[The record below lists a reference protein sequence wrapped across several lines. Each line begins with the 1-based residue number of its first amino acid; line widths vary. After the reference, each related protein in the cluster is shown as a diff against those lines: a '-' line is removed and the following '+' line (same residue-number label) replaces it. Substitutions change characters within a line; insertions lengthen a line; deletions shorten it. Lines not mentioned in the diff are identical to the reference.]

1 MIYYV
6 AYIKCSIYKGSLK
19 DYNDYKIGNT
29 NLLRGIED
37 YLDSYNDS
45 FIDTSLIRK
54 NSDDT
59 TELTYQLVIELDTY
73 NKQNTLPVE
82 NFINKVFNGII
93 DIYKKYNALYYVL
106 TNKNTGLVNKS
117 GEVNENYRITIALRD
132 LPTSIPPI
140 ANFKVNYDP
149 NQFPTDIKIVD
160 QSKNKFDVKYQY
172 DFGDGEKSS
181 LREPNKTYVTEGTY
195 NIVLTTLSSDNLSS
209 TYSQTVTIKKPL
221 DPVVESKTQDK
232 APDNPDTKPQNQVD
246 KTSNVNETTPDEK
259 ATNIQIKTP
268 NNPDFQ
274 NEFIRGAGFYPVIYY
289 NSLLIDNSNIDYFS
303 LYNDGFIPCI
313 RLNFKDS
320 SGMMKSKSFPLD
332 DTKIKVFIS
341 SRANNLKSIIL
352 DFKITKFNNDDGL
365 MLIDGILQSSKL
377 YNKDYKVYSN
387 STSYNALKKICTDIG
402 IGFNSNINDSNDK
415 MNWLQN
421 GKKFSDF
428 IETIVQTSYISDKTF
443 LAGYIDYHQCFNYI
457 DIEKEMDRD
466 ISEQHGINT
475 SGLEEANGTNEK
487 PDVQPLILTNDES
500 MLQSNNY
507 FSKFRVINRS
517 AEISAETGYIQNT
530 SFYDRNK
537 KQLVSFKIDSITK
550 NENSKIILK
559 GDPNDPNQNT
569 NSNQNHHYLGKLDT
583 SNVHN
588 NYFYTKINN
597 WKNLTDLGK
606 IEIEIEMGSPNFNLY
621 QFQKVNLILSNK
633 SPMPGDDSMN
643 NERLSGEWL
652 LIDIEYVFT
661 QNKFIQNFRLVK
673 RELELS
679 KEELEAEKNNT
690 NTNYKKENP
699 ENTTNPEPS
708 PETTGTPALVD
719 YSSTLEGAKN
729 IPIIPPPSSRYL
741 QPTSSNEDIFY
752 YIRSFIEGGYTWD
765 CRLEIQQLG
774 IGIYTFDPS
783 RVPFPPIQFRRPVP
797 RVKNGIIKP
806 GMGLFSNS
814 GETLYGI
821 DRSNNDGG
829 KEDKKNWSNFWNLVD
844 AYKTTKLPGEKVSF
858 MTCDWEFEPNKNS
871 NFNKLAAK
879 YAFDFMYNRY
889 LKFSKNFFTSSQISF
904 FEKDARLRF
913 HFIYACFNGYGFF
926 KNFAHSYKN
935 HLTQTQNYDQLVKLC
950 LNDRLNYGNKLI
962 AQGGGNI
969 KNKVFGPQ
977 YA

>member
-6 AYIKCSIYKGSLK
+6 AYIKCSIYKGTLK

-117 GEVNENYRITIALRD
+117 GEVNENYRVTIALRD

-160 QSKNKFDVKYQY
+160 QSKNSIKYQY
-172 DFGDGEKSS
+172 DFGDGEKSA
-181 LREPNKTYVTEGTY
+181 LKEPNKTYVTEGTY

-259 ATNIQIKTP
+259 ATNIKIVTP
-268 NNPDFQ
+268 QDPAHQ
-274 NEFIRGAGFYPVIYY
+274 EEFIRGAGFYPVIHY
-289 NSLLIDNSNIDYFS
+289 NSILIDNSTIDYFS
-303 LYNDGFIPCI
+303 LYNDGFVPCI
-313 RLNFKDS
+313 KLNFRDS
-320 SGMMKSKSFPLD
+320 SGMIKSKAFPLD

-352 DFKITKFNNDDGL
+352 DFKISDFSNYDGVMMINGVL
-365 MLIDGILQSSKL
+365 DSSKL
-377 YNKDYKVYSN
+377 YIKAYNVYPN
-387 STSYNALKKICTDIG
+387 CTSYKALKDISTDIG
-402 IGFNSNINDSNDK
+402 IGFNSNINDTNDQ

-421 GKKFSDF
+421 GYIFLDF
-428 IETIVQTSYISDKTF
+428 IKSIVERSYISDKTF
-443 LAGYIDYHQCFNYI
+443 VSGYIDYHKCFNYI

-475 SGLEEANGTNEK
+475 TGLESANGTNEK

-500 MLQSNNY
+500 MSQSNNY
-507 FSKFRVINRS
+507 FSKFVVINRS
-517 AEISAETGYIQNT
+517 SEISTETGYIQNT

-550 NENSKIILK
+550 NEDSKIILK
-559 GDPNDPNQNT
+559 GNPNDPNESANMD
-569 NSNQNHHYLGKLDT
+569 NNQNHHYLGKLDT

-597 WKNLTDLGK
+597 WKNMKDLGK
-606 IEIEIEMGSPNFNLY
+606 IEIEVEMGSPNFNLY

-633 SPMPGDDSMN
+633 SPMGGDDSMT

-652 LIDIEYVFT
+652 LIDIEYIFDQT
-661 QNKFIQNFRLVK
+661 IFIQKFRLIK

-690 NTNYKKENP
+690 NNNNNNNNDIKEDHD
-699 ENTTNPEPS
+699 NPEPS
-708 PETTGTPALVD
+708 PETTGTPALVN
-719 YSSTLEGAKN
+719 YSN
-729 IPIIPPPSSRYL
+729 PIKVPTAPTNYNTDLPKKTDKKSR
-741 QPTSSNEDIFY
+741 IFKT
-752 YIRSFIEGGYTWD
+752 YTYKS
-765 CRLEIQQLG
+765 LYPVIQQLG
-774 IGIYTFDPS
+774 IPRAVGILMLAHALHEGWGGIEDGDPQMAAADAKNRTRRCNNPGALRYS
-783 RVPFPPIQFRRPVP
+783 SIYSKFNPVSDTPKKGYCKFPDITSGVNALYFLITRI
-797 RVKNGIIKP
+797 KNG
-806 GMGLFSNS
+806 
-814 GETLYGI
+814 E
-821 DRSNNDGG
+821 
-829 KEDKKNWSNFWNLVD
+829 
-844 AYKTTKLPGEKVSF
+844 
-858 MTCDWEFEPNKNS
+858 NS
-871 NFNKLAAK
+871 NFPLAGNSPLWNGNPKTGYMDA
-879 YAFDFMYNRY
+879 YAPLSDGNNPHDYAMGILSDFNTFGISGLTTDTTINQLFD
-889 LKFSKNFFTSSQISF
+889 
-904 FEKDARLRF
+904 
-913 HFIYACFNGYGFF
+913 
-926 KNFAHSYKN
+926 
-935 HLTQTQNYDQLVKLC
+935 
-950 LNDRLNYGNKLI
+950 
-962 AQGGGNI
+962 I
-969 KNKVFGPQ
+969 K
-977 YA
+977 

>member
-106 TNKNTGLVNKS
+106 TNKNTGHVNKS
-117 GEVNENYRITIALRD
+117 GEVDENYRITIALRD

-160 QSKNKFDVKYQY
+160 QSKNSIKYQY
-172 DFGDGEKSS
+172 DFGDGEKSA
-181 LREPNKTYVTEGTY
+181 LKEPNKTYVTEGTY

-274 NEFIRGAGFYPVIYY
+274 NEFIRGAGFYPVIHY

-341 SRANNLKSIIL
+341 SRANNLNSIIL
-352 DFKITKFNNDDGL
+352 DFKISNFHNDDGL
-365 MLIDGILQSSKL
+365 MMIDGILQSSKL
-377 YNKDYKVYSN
+377 YTKNYKVYSN

-475 SGLEEANGTNEK
+475 SGLEEANGSNEK

-507 FSKFRVINRS
+507 FSKFKVINRS

-559 GDPNDPNQNT
+559 GDPNDPDIDVNNNQNY
-569 NSNQNHHYLGKLDT
+569 HYLGKLDT

-679 KEELEAEKNNT
+679 KEELESEKNNT

-719 YSSTLEGAKN
+719 YSN
-729 IPIIPPPSSRYL
+729 
-741 QPTSSNEDIFY
+741 PTK
-752 YIRSFIEGGYTWD
+752 
-765 CRLEIQQLG
+765 
-774 IGIYTFDPS
+774 
-783 RVPFPPIQFRRPVP
+783 VPTAP
-797 RVKNGIIKP
+797 
-806 GMGLFSNS
+806 
-814 GETLYGI
+814 T
-821 DRSNNDGG
+821 
-829 KEDKKNWSNFWNLVD
+829 NL
-844 AYKTTKLPGEKVSF
+844 
-858 MTCDWEFEPNKNS
+858 
-871 NFNKLAAK
+871 
-879 YAFDFMYNRY
+879 
-889 LKFSKNFFTSSQISF
+889 
-904 FEKDARLRF
+904 
-913 HFIYACFNGYGFF
+913 
-926 KNFAHSYKN
+926 
-935 HLTQTQNYDQLVKLC
+935 
-950 LNDRLNYGNKLI
+950 
-962 AQGGGNI
+962 NI
-969 KNKVFGPQ
+969 KNKLLGNGWLEKALDLIRRFEGLESKVQNKTKYFSSSEINSFVKQYREGKGDSLDTPTIYPYPDQGYDKNGNPKGIWTIGWGSTHYLKNIVPGKGNNTDVKQGDAPISYRQAEDLLRAEVMGYVKSKVDKSLRGTNTTPSDQQ
-977 YA
+977 YAVLICNVYNTGHLSNNVETALKTGDPSKIGAALAGGPITSNGVVLAGLRDRRLAEGNLYSTG